1 MNTEYHPTFHYV
13 FQLFE
18 SDSPISVYEIGTQKT
33 PPNHSFGPAVRPF
46 YLLHLIEKGKGFIER
61 NGIKQFLSEGE
72 AFLIKPDEITTYC
85 ADAETPWEY
94 SWIAFNGSFAKQ
106 LLEHTTQ
113 RLFLSHQKSG
123 LLTLKNAVYNKNLDY
138 LDCLSVLMEVLN
150 SIKDNPKTQ
159 ENDSIATALHY
170 LENNYFHQIDI
181 ASLAGKFGFSRA
193 YFSSLF
199 AKRTGETP
207 YDYLTKIRIEKAK
220 NYLVHSNYSI
230 EEIAF
235 SVGFNSLQ
243 RFSELFKKRLGASPL
258 SYRKQFTTK
267 V

>member
-1 MNTEYHPTFHYV
+1 MNTEYQPKFHYV

-18 SDSPISVYEIGTQKT
+18 QNAPISIYEIGTHKT

-61 NGIKQFLSEGE
+61 NGVKQFLSEGE
-72 AFLIKPDEITTYC
+72 AFLITPDEITTYC
-85 ADAETPWEY
+85 ADSETPWEY
-94 SWIAFNGSFAKQ
+94 SWIAFQGSFAKQ

-113 RLFLSHQKSG
+113 QLCPTYQKSG
-123 LLTLKNAVYNKNLDY
+123 LLALKNAVYNQNLDY
-138 LDCLSVLMEVLN
+138 LDCLNVLFEVLN
-150 SIKDNPKTQ
+150 SIKDTPKAQ
-159 ENDSIATALHY
+159 DCDNISTALHY

-181 ASLAGKFGFSRA
+181 ASLAEKFGFSRA

-199 AKRTGETP
+199 AQKTGETP

-220 NYLVHSNYSI
+220 NYLIHSNYSI

-243 RFSELFKKRLGASPL
+243 RFSELFKKRLGVSPL
-258 SYRKQFTTK
+258 SYRKQFTMK